1 MNYYQITPDI
11 TFEDDASL
19 TPSPSNSPTSDE
31 DDDPNWLILTSS
43 KSKPTSSVKK
53 LQKGNNIK
61 KALDNSAEEK
71 LHQPNENHVY
81 GENCFNNLID
91 NSTQQHCSSNS
102 ALHLS
107 SAHTN
112 DNAENGNIVKH
123 TTNTGVVM
131 RKKRDKSN
139 LSLNLNQGNTPKT
152 TSQNTSLNNNGSFD
166 DDSHG
171 ANCDETIRNSNRF
184 SRILDGVV
192 NYAAG
197 YMTNN
202 NTFKDAREDENTPT
216 AQTISD
222 ANDNIFTQSLY
233 GKLHDI
239 NVDSGYSDHYSN
251 NYNSFTRTY
260 SSTIPRE
267 VPPLVL
273 SDLSPEQQPCVQE
286 DAITKRIDELFD
298 SLKPSSSTIL
308 ERADATQCNKK
319 QNLQT
324 SISSGSNSN
333 VVRRRQKHG
342 RESADNN
349 ANHRKSVGE
358 GLVGMSTRKL
368 QTMSG
373 YFGDWTKWLR
383 TSEEDL
389 NKESEYHTKL
399 NLGQQSKSLTYEIN
413 TNWGEGRNT
422 TGRNRGGSSMIMK
435 DSTNSMPS
443 KNGLNNAAVV
453 SHDEC
458 QNTSSNK
465 KR

>member
-43 KSKPTSSVKK
+43 KSKPTSSVKQ
-53 LQKGNNIK
+53 LQKGCSISNK
-61 KALDNSAEEK
+61 TALDNSVEEK
-71 LHQPNENHVY
+71 FVKQNENHVY
-81 GENCFNNLID
+81 GENCRNNLID
-91 NSTQQHCSSNS
+91 NSAQK
-102 ALHLS
+102 LS
-107 SAHTN
+107 SSISTLHPSTANKN
-112 DNAENGNIVKH
+112 DNLENGNNAKQ
-123 TTNTGVVM
+123 TQGVVM
-131 RKKRDKSN
+131 RNKRDKSS
-139 LSLNLNQGNTPKT
+139 LSLDLNQESSSKT
-152 TSQNTSLNNNGSFD
+152 TSHTSLNNNGSFD

-171 ANCDETIRNSNRF
+171 ANCDETVRNSNRF

-197 YMTNN
+197 YMSNN
-202 NTFKDAREDENTPT
+202 NSSKDETEDENTPT
-216 AQTISD
+216 LEMISD

-260 SSTIPRE
+260 SSIPRE

-273 SDLSPEQQPCVQE
+273 SDLSPEQKPCQE

-298 SLKPSSSTIL
+298 SLKPSSEEL
-308 ERADATQCNKK
+308 ERTDATQCNKK
-319 QNLQT
+319 QLQQT
-324 SISSGSNSN
+324 SISSSSNNN

-342 RESADNN
+342 RASADNN
-349 ANHRKSVGE
+349 ANHRKSLGE

-373 YFGDWTKWLR
+373 YFGDWTKWLK
-383 TSEEDL
+383 TAEEDV

-399 NLGQQSKSLTYEIN
+399 NLGQQSKSLSYEIN
-413 TNWGEGRNT
+413 TNWGEGRYIA
-422 TGRNRGGSSMIMK
+422 GKRGGSSIIMK
-435 DSTNSMPS
+435 DSTNSILS
-443 KNGLNNAAVV
+443 KSGSNYAAVV
-453 SHDEC
+453 LHDEC

>member
-1 MNYYQITPDI
+1 MNYYQLTPDI

-31 DDDPNWLILTSS
+31 DDDPNWLILTST
-43 KSKPTSSVKK
+43 KNKPTSSIKQ
-53 LQKGNNIK
+53 LQKGKTIRNENV
-61 KALDNSAEEK
+61 LDNSVKEK
-71 LHQPNENHVY
+71 FQQPNENHVL
-81 GENCFNNLID
+81 GENCRNNLID
-91 NSTQQHCSSNS
+91 NS
-102 ALHLS
+102 AKELS
-107 SAHTN
+107 SSTSILHSSSSSIN
-112 DNAENGNIVKH
+112 DNAENGNISKQ
-123 TTNTGVVM
+123 TPGVVM
-131 RKKRDKSN
+131 RKKRDKNS
-139 LSLNLNQGNTPKT
+139 LSLNLNQGNTLKT
-152 TSQNTSLNNNGSFD
+152 TSHTSLNNNGSFD

-202 NTFKDAREDENTPT
+202 NTSKDEVEDGITPT
-216 AQTISD
+216 SEMISD

-260 SSTIPRE
+260 PTIPRE

-273 SDLSPEQQPCVQE
+273 SDLSPEKQPCQE

-298 SLKPSSSTIL
+298 SLKPSATEL
-308 ERADATQCNKK
+308 ERTDASQCNKK
-319 QNLQT
+319 LHQET
-324 SISSGSNSN
+324 SISSSRNNN

-349 ANHRKSVGE
+349 ANHRKSLGE

-373 YFGDWTKWLR
+373 YFGDWTKWLK
-383 TSEEDL
+383 TAEEDV
-389 NKESEYHTKL
+389 NKESEWRTKL
-399 NLGQQSKSLTYEIN
+399 NLGQQSKSLSYEIN

-422 TGRNRGGSSMIMK
+422 TGSRGGSSMIMK
-435 DSTNSMPS
+435 DSSNSISS
-443 KNGLNNAAVV
+443 KSGLNNAAVV
-453 SHDEC
+453 LHDEC
-458 QNTSSNK
+458 QNRSSNK